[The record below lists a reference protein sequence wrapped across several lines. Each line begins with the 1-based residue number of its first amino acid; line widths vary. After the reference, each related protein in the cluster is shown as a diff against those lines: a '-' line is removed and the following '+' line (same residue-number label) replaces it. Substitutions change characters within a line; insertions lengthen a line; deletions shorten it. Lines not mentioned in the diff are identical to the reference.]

1 MSIGGSGVRA
11 SDSWAGENAFVSEVL
26 HDLSQPL
33 TALECGLEL
42 SLRQDKTVAELRNR
56 METLLEAAQLLRRRV
71 LELRALQD
79 AADAG
84 NTSAPVAVNVLLENL
99 QDDLSPV
106 TELSKIGLVVKCRPA
121 RAYGNAERLR
131 NGFFHLL
138 EFLLRRCPGGSVT
151 LAGRRSSAA
160 TMEFAF
166 RASSGH
172 GGCTV
177 ESVAAPSDLDWR
189 IAERTFVAAG
199 GRMDL
204 LPAETGA
211 VAGVVT
217 LRAVAE
223 GDEQ

>member
-42 SLRQDKTVAELRNR
+42 SLRQDKTVAEIPNG
-56 METLLEAAQLLRRRV
+56 MDTLLEAAQLLRRRV

-106 TELSKIGLVVKCRPA
+106 TELAKIGLVVKCRPA

-138 EFLLRRCPGGSVT
+138 EALLRQCPSGGSVT
-151 LAGRRSSAA
+151 LTGTRSSASL
-160 TMEFAF
+160 MELTF
-166 RASSGH
+166 RISG
-172 GGCTV
+172 GI
-177 ESVAAPSDLDWR
+177 EPIAARRDLD
-189 IAERTFVAAG
+189 
-199 GRMDL
+199 
-204 LPAETGA
+204 
-211 VAGVVT
+211 
-217 LRAVAE
+217 LRLS
-223 GDEQ
+223 

>member
-1 MSIGGSGVRA
+1 MRTGDLWS
-11 SDSWAGENAFVSEVL
+11 GENGFVAEVL

-84 NTSAPVAVNVLLENL
+84 NTTVPVAIDGLLECL
-99 QDDLSPV
+99 REEFSPV
-106 TELSKIGLVVKCRPA
+106 AELAQIGLEVKCRPA

-138 EFLLRRCPGGSVT
+138 EALLRQCPSGGSVT
-151 LAGRRSSAA
+151 LTGTRSSASL
-160 TMEFAF
+160 MELTF
-166 RASSGH
+166 RISG
-172 GGCTV
+172 GI
-177 ESVAAPSDLDWR
+177 EPIAARRDLDWR

-204 LPAETGA
+204 LPAEAGA

-217 LRAVAE
+217 LRAVA
-223 GDEQ
+223 GSDET

>member
-1 MSIGGSGVRA
+1 MRA
-11 SDSWAGENAFVSEVL
+11 GDLWAGENGFVAEVL

-56 METLLEAAQLLRRRV
+56 METLLEATQLLRRRM

-84 NTSAPVAVNVLLENL
+84 NMTAPVAIDGLLECL
-99 QDDLSPV
+99 REEFSPV
-106 TELSKIGLVVKCRPA
+106 AELAQIGLEVKCRPA

-138 EFLLRRCPGGSVT
+138 EFLMRRCPGGGSVT
-151 LAGRRSSAA
+151 LAGRRGSAA
-160 TMEFAF
+160 TMELAF

-177 ESVAAPSDLDWR
+177 ASVATPSDLDWR